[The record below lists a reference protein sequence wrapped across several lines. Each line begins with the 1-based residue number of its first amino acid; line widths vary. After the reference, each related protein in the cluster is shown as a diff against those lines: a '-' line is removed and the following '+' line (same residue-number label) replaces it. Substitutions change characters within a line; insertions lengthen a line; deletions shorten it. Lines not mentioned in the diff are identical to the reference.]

1 MAERDPAGTVLRLPM
16 VYGPGDPLHRFYAV
30 AKRIADGRRYIIL
43 PETFA
48 ATDQRAAGRI
58 YNVCEEPSFSELEW
72 ARKTATAMQCTGRE
86 ILSCCL
92 TTVLQSIYCDLAML
106 HSTGQRVRHG
116 SVASLDTRS
125 RLAYMK
131 RFNEQSNGSYGIR
144 LHSPAW
150 LSSTTQPRIPLFR
163 FNKKEISLA
172 VQNECV
178 ELLKY
183 FFAATSTK

>member
-58 YNVCEEPSFSELEW
+58 YNLCEEPSFSELEW
-72 ARKTATAMQCTGRE
+72 ARKTATAMHWTGEFVVLPDDRTPKHLLRSGNAAQHWTASSARIHRE
-86 ILSCCL
+86 
-92 TTVLQSIYCDLAML
+92 
-106 HSTGQRVRHG
+106 
-116 SVASLDTRS
+116 LDTRS

-131 RFNEQSNGSYGIR
+131 RFNEQSNWSYGIH

-150 LSSTTQPRIPLFR
+150 LSSTTQQRIPLFR